1 MLCCLSEIIGN
12 AIEFCKYNTWT
23 VTVSWKSIFCQLR
36 IECPQIQNKMVFPR
50 SYMYNKAIAYGGYI
64 SSFEDLKA
72 SCDKALTFVITIHMA
87 RITLKEDNKIL
98 FQMRTN
104 KYKRKTQLQ
113 WKIDEEM
120 MKKLKSFD
128 KGKGICSDIL
138 NDIWCLRL
146 YPNGRWN
153 SKEGDVGIVLELCGL
168 PPNVSKMSVQWTVH
182 CHEANIKKSYTNDFD
197 EENRDWS
204 WGNNTISFAEFCKYN
219 TWTV

>member
-1 MLCCLSEIIGN
+1 MDSGTYTWHIDKPSLVRRILSANWQDEFTSDVFQIATLNWRIELNPNGYHEKAKGLCGVFVRLLGMPS
-12 AIEFCKYNTWT
+12 
-23 VTVSWKSIFCQLR
+23 SWKSIFCQLR

-146 YPNGRWN
+146 YPNGDWYT
-153 SKEGDVGIVLELCGL
+153 KEGDVFIGLYLCGL
-168 PPNVSKMSVQWTVH
+168 PPN
-182 CHEANIKKSYTNDFD
+182 
-197 EENRDWS
+197 
-204 WGNNTISFAEFCKYN
+204 
-219 TWTV
+219 